1 MTKDDKMYENLPVA
15 RDSASITKRSS
26 WRNGEIMVAE
36 TGINSV
42 ENLSEFFRSNHY
54 AILLVT
60 QGTLKGR
67 FNMVD
72 IEMKAPAAVYIFN
85 DHVLHYDST
94 SPDLKVR
101 LLSYSP
107 VIAEE
112 LSLSYDK
119 VHYAYARPA
128 MELDETSMRI
138 IMRYLDLMEDM
149 MQKDSP
155 GRQTTIVQLIR
166 SLMYFLF
173 EFYTDSLPSQKPFS
187 RPEEIAGRFLSL
199 VDLHCHAHHDIK
211 WYADALRLTPM
222 YVANVVKQVTGS
234 TAGDCI
240 ADCIIRQ
247 AKSLLLTSSLSV
259 QQISDRL
266 GFRTQSHFGTFFRRA
281 VGVSPKTFRLG
292 GWRI

>member
-1 MTKDDKMYENLPVA
+1 MENKKKENSEVVWIMTKDDKMYENLPVV

-54 AILLVT
+54 AMLLVT

-138 IMRYLDLMEDM
+138 I
-149 MQKDSP
+149 
-155 GRQTTIVQLIR
+155 I
-166 SLMYFLF
+166 
-173 EFYTDSLPSQKPFS
+173 LP
-187 RPEEIAGRFLSL
+187 
-199 VDLHCHAHHDIK
+199 
-211 WYADALRLTPM
+211 
-222 YVANVVKQVTGS
+222 
-234 TAGDCI
+234 
-240 ADCIIRQ
+240 
-247 AKSLLLTSSLSV
+247 
-259 QQISDRL
+259 
-266 GFRTQSHFGTFFRRA
+266 
-281 VGVSPKTFRLG
+281 
-292 GWRI
+292 